1 MILKNNI
8 NKIFAI
14 NGIRWFMLLM
24 PIIVLF
30 FEESGLNLT
39 QILILPAIYSF
50 TIALL
55 EIPSGFFSD
64 SFGRKNSIILS
75 TIFYSL
81 GYLLFSFSSDY
92 NVFIVAEIL
101 LGIGGSLISGTD
113 SAILYDTL
121 IELDDLNQY
130 SKIEGKSYAIGNFSE
145 AIAAI
150 LSSFLVVIS
159 LYLPVY
165 LHTLLLLLSIPIA
178 FTLVEPKRSYKLSK
192 SFSSLKFVFKQTF
205 NFKNKLMWL
214 IIYSSCIGL
223 ATLSV
228 AWLVQPFL
236 IEINFPIVYYGL
248 LWAALNFS
256 SGITSYFSYIL
267 KDLNIFYTVSI
278 FLSFILLLVS
288 FNITNLGIIL
298 FFIIYFL
305 RGIITPYLK
314 NHINIITSS
323 EKRATVLSIRSLII
337 RLSFSVIIPI
347 LGFIAEN
354 YELKYVFLIL
364 SAIVLPLSLI
374 SSYKLSRD

>member
-39 QILILPAIYSF
+39 QILILPAVYSF

-192 SFSSLKFVFKQTF
+192 SFSSLKLVFKQTF

-256 SGITSYFSYIL
+256 SAFTSYFSYIL
-267 KDLNIFYTVSI
+267 KDVNIFFTVSI

>member
-192 SFSSLKFVFKQTF
+192 SFSSLKLVFKQTF
-205 NFKNKLMWL
+205 NFKNKLM
-214 IIYSSCIGL
+214 
-223 ATLSV
+223 
-228 AWLVQPFL
+228 
-236 IEINFPIVYYGL
+236 
-248 LWAALNFS
+248 
-256 SGITSYFSYIL
+256 
-267 KDLNIFYTVSI
+267 
-278 FLSFILLLVS
+278 
-288 FNITNLGIIL
+288 
-298 FFIIYFL
+298 
-305 RGIITPYLK
+305 
-314 NHINIITSS
+314 
-323 EKRATVLSIRSLII
+323 
-337 RLSFSVIIPI
+337 
-347 LGFIAEN
+347 
-354 YELKYVFLIL
+354 
-364 SAIVLPLSLI
+364 
-374 SSYKLSRD
+374 

>member
-1 MILKNNI
+1 MF
-8 NKIFAI
+8 NKY
-14 NGIRWFMLLM
+14 L
-24 PIIVLF
+24 VLC
-30 FEESGLNLT
+30 
-39 QILILPAIYSF
+39 I
-50 TIALL
+50 
-55 EIPSGFFSD
+55 
-64 SFGRKNSIILS
+64 
-75 TIFYSL
+75 
-81 GYLLFSFSSDY
+81 
-92 NVFIVAEIL
+92 
-101 LGIGGSLISGTD
+101 
-113 SAILYDTL
+113 TL
-121 IELDDLNQY
+121 RN
-130 SKIEGKSYAIGNFSE
+130 
-145 AIAAI
+145 
-150 LSSFLVVIS
+150 
-159 LYLPVY
+159 
-165 LHTLLLLLSIPIA
+165 
-178 FTLVEPKRSYKLSK
+178 
-192 SFSSLKFVFKQTF
+192 

-248 LWAALNFS
+248 LWAALSFS
-256 SGITSYFSYIL
+256 SAFTSYFSYIL
-267 KDLNIFYTVSI
+267 KDINIFFTVSI